1 MRNATMTIKEMK
13 KAYTKVFQNLE
24 NVDID
29 LVKELL
35 ENVEIKSANED
46 GKITSVATFEWLE
59 KAKEALENVLAKVE
73 PTETVE
79 TVEEVEEVTETE
91 SIDFENVEI
100 SLGKLATCVCGC
112 GTTLPSGAMN
122 KVKKADRGNQKYGF
136 ICPDC
141 VDKVLN
147 EGTENTSIVGSGDT
161 WVFENEIDC
170 INPSANIRACLMSA
184 NYIPTENT
192 DLGENGVKF
201 VSPTYNG
208 FKSFHKTSETIQH
221 LLDNGDIL
229 MDSDCYA
236 DICIGHVD
244 WNLYCVGRYYDE
256 IFQPLYDEMS
266 ENRVMAYSLFG
277 CETFVSHSEKLK
289 FTAKYV
295 NRKQYDLCVKACK
308 EMVSAIINN
317 YLKNFTGNEQN
328 DSHKAKIAGG
338 KLVKL
343 FNKFGKQALDLQE
356 ALELKEIM
364 A

>member
-1 MRNATMTIKEMK
+1 MRNATMNLKEMK
-13 KAYTKVFQNLE
+13 KVYTKVFQNVK

-46 GKITSVATFEWLE
+46 GKISSVATFEWLA
-59 KAKEALENVLAKVE
+59 KAKEAIEDLLSQLE
-73 PTETVE
+73 PTETTE
-79 TVEEVEEVTETE
+79 TVEPTE
-91 SIDFENVEI
+91 SIDFENIEV
-100 SLGKLATCVCGC
+100 SMGKFATCVCGC

-122 KVKKADRGNQKYGF
+122 KVKKADRGSQKYGF

-161 WVFENEIDC
+161 WIFENEIDC

-184 NYIPTENT
+184 NYIPTENN

-221 LLDNGDIL
+221 LLDNGDIEINEK
-229 MDSDCYA
+229 CQA
-236 DICIGHVD
+236 DITLGHTKYNFYSVA
-244 WNLYCVGRYYDE
+244 NYHKE
-256 IFQPLYDEMS
+256 IFTPVYEAMID
-266 ENRVMAYSLFG
+266 NNDMADALFG
-277 CETFVSHSEKLK
+277 GHTYITYKNFGEKLV
-289 FTAKYV
+289 FPCKYN
-295 NRKQYDLCVKACK
+295 NRKQYDLAVKCCK
-308 EMVSAIINN
+308 EMASAIINN
-317 YLKNFTGNEQN
+317 YIKNYTGDSKN

-343 FNKFGKQALDLQE
+343 FNKFGKQALEIQAE
-356 ALELKEIM
+356 KEC